1 MNLLRSIAVEEASSK
16 SAQISEIASRMNAG
30 NDIGAAPCAAA
41 NDSAT
46 EKRAM
51 TNRPS
56 RAERISAPPGSVEYD
71 ADVLVIGG
79 GPAGTWA
86 AVSAAQRGARVVLAD
101 KGFCGTSGATAAA
114 GTGVWYV
121 DPDPER
127 RGAAMASREKL
138 GGYLQDRRW
147 MTRVLDKTFEQSNR
161 LADWGYP
168 YPVDDSGKSQRNSLQ
183 GPEYMRLMR
192 KRTKQAGVIILDH
205 SPALELLVDED
216 GAVAGASGLRR
227 QKQDRWTVRAR
238 PVVIATGGC
247 AFLSKTLGSNVLT
260 GDGYLMAAEV
270 GAEFS
275 SMEFSNPYAISPAF
289 GSVTKTLFYGWATF
303 TYEDGSVVPGA
314 ASKGGRSAIARA
326 LQQGPVYA
334 RLDKADGGVQ
344 RFMRVSQPNF
354 FLPFDRTGIDPF
366 TDRFPV
372 TLRLE
377 GTVRGTG
384 GLRIVDDSCATT
396 VPGLYAAGDAA
407 TRELV
412 CGGFTGGGSH
422 NAAWAMS
429 SGTFAGQG
437 AADYSRQASP
447 ARGRRLSSAGTV
459 ALRKRAW
466 RPFKPAELVK
476 AVQDEVFPY
485 ELNYFREAGRLGAS
499 FERLDALWDD
509 VSRADAAAA
518 DDVLRARESAAMLA
532 TARWMYRSGLARKES
547 RGMHRRDDF
556 PEQDGRQRHY
566 ITTGGLDEVWTETR
580 PHADAAYAEAAE

>member
-1 MNLLRSIAVEEASSK
+1 
-16 SAQISEIASRMNAG
+16 
-30 NDIGAAPCAAA
+30 
-41 NDSAT
+41 
-46 EKRAM
+46 M
-51 TNRPS
+51 TIRFN
-56 RAERISAPPGSVEYD
+56 RAESIPATAGSVEFD

-86 AVSAAQRGARVVLAD
+86 AIGAAERGARVVLAD

-114 GTGVWYV
+114 GTGVWYI
-121 DPDPER
+121 DPDPALRE
-127 RGAAMASREKL
+127 AALANREKM

-147 MTRVLDKTFEQSNR
+147 MARVLDRTYHESNR

-168 YPVDDSGKSQRNSLQ
+168 YPVDDGGKSQRNSLQ

-192 KRTKQAGVIILDH
+192 KRTKQAGVTILDH
-205 SPALELLVDED
+205 SPALQLLVDD
-216 GAVAGASGLRR
+216 AGAVAGATGVRR
-227 QKQDRWTVRAR
+227 QKADRWTVRAKA
-238 PVVIATGGC
+238 VVIATGGC

-270 GAEFS
+270 GAELT
-275 SMEFSNPYAISPAF
+275 SMEFSNPYAISAAF

-326 LQQGPVYA
+326 LVQGPVYA
-334 RLDKADGGVQ
+334 RLDKADSDV
-344 RFMRVSQPNF
+344 RRSMRVSQPNF

-366 TDRFPV
+366 VDRFPV

-384 GLRIVDDSCATT
+384 GLRIVDDSCATSIA
-396 VPGLYAAGDAA
+396 GLYAAGDAA
-407 TRELV
+407 TRELI

-429 SGTFAGQG
+429 SGTWAGQG
-437 AADYSRQASP
+437 AADYAGQCGSATKRSISP
-447 ARGRRLSSAGTV
+447 AGTV
-459 ALRKRAW
+459 ALRNSGERSYS
-466 RPFKPAELVK
+466 PAELTR

-485 ELNYFREAGRLGAS
+485 ELNYFRDAGRLGLS
-499 FERLDALWDD
+499 LQRLDRLWAA
-509 VSRADAAAA
+509 VSQAGAATES
-518 DDVLRARESAAMLA
+518 DLMRARESAAMLA

-556 PEQDGRQRHY
+556 PDQDDRQRHY
-566 ITTGGLDEVWTETR
+566 VTTGGLDEVWTSVR
-580 PHADAAYAEAAE
+580 PHAATAYAEAAE

>member
-1 MNLLRSIAVEEASSK
+1 
-16 SAQISEIASRMNAG
+16 
-30 NDIGAAPCAAA
+30 
-41 NDSAT
+41 
-46 EKRAM
+46 M

-56 RAERISAPPGSVEYD
+56 RAERISTPTGSVEYD
-71 ADVLVIGG
+71 ADVLIIGG

-86 AVSAAQRGARVVLAD
+86 AVSAAERGARVVLAD

-114 GTGVWYV
+114 GTGVWYI
-121 DPDPER
+121 DPDPEQR
-127 RGAAMASREKL
+127 EAAMASREKL

-147 MTRVLDKTFEQSNR
+147 MARVLDKTYEQSHR

-168 YPVDDSGKSQRNSLQ
+168 YPVDEFGKSQRSSLQ

-192 KRTKQAGVIILDH
+192 KRTKQAGVTILDH
-205 SPALELLVDED
+205 SPALELLVGED
-216 GAVAGASGLRR
+216 RAVAGASGLRR
-227 QKQDRWTVRAR
+227 QKHDRWVVHAKA
-238 PVVIATGGC
+238 VVIATGGC
-247 AFLSKTLGSNVLT
+247 AFLSRTLGSNVLT
-260 GDGYLMAAEV
+260 GDGYLMAAEA
-270 GAEFS
+270 GAELT
-275 SMEFSNPYAISPAF
+275 SMEFSNSYAISPAF

-303 TYEDGSVVPGA
+303 TYEDGGIVPGA
-314 ASKGGRSAIARA
+314 ASKGGRTAIARA
-326 LQQGPVYA
+326 LAQGPVYA
-334 RLDKADGGVQ
+334 RLDKADAGV
-344 RFMRVSQPNF
+344 RRTMRASQPNF

-384 GLRIVDDSCATT
+384 GLRIVGDTCATT

-429 SGTFAGQG
+429 SGTFAGEG
-437 AADYSRQASP
+437 AADYARQIGRAS
-447 ARGRRLSSAGTV
+447 GRRAVSSSGSV
-459 ALRKRAW
+459 ALRKRSA
-466 RPFKPAELVK
+466 RPFKPAELVT

-485 ELNYFREAGRLGAS
+485 ELNYFREAGRLAAS
-499 FERLDALWDD
+499 FERLNALWDD
-509 VSRADAAAA
+509 VSQADAAGP
-518 DDVLRARESAAMLA
+518 DDVFRARESVAMLA

-556 PEQDGRQRHY
+556 PEQDARQRHY